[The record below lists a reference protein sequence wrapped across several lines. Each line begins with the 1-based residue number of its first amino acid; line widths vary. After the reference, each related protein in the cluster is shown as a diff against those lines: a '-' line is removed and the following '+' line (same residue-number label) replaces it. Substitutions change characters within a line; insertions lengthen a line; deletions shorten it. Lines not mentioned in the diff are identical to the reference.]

1 MSQAE
6 LQQVQGA
13 VSRAEQDSA
22 RHLRGQLWSLVLS
35 RLPGQHGPQG
45 RQHVQELSTLRGGRA
60 FLYQTS
66 TELKEELWTF
76 ELHSIIS
83 TWNLPPTHLPFYTL
97 TSKHYM

>member
-1 MSQAE
+1 M
-6 LQQVQGA
+6 QGA
-13 VSRAEQDSA
+13 LSRAEQDTA
-22 RHLRGQLWSLVLS
+22 RHLRGQLWSLILS

-45 RQHVQELSTLRGGRA
+45 RQHVQELSTLRGGGA
-60 FLYQTS
+60 FLNQTS

-97 TSKHYM
+97 TSIHYI